1 MNYWEKRQLKQQI
14 NYLPFKIIFMNKIIL
29 FSVSLLLIPV
39 GVSFGAFQSEI
50 GDDVFVF
57 VQSTVRNSDGI
68 LVLYLEST
76 RFSYI
81 GIPQL
86 NSFLDFE
93 SSGGNDPII
102 TIDDKHYQVIQRV
115 QSQSFDSEE
124 LISTTLL
131 SDSIDGKS
139 IFLVQ
144 FPHDGFSVMPGD
156 SMETMWTFVR
166 PVS

>member
-57 VQSTVRNSDGI
+57 VQSTVRNSDGT

-76 RFSYI
+76 RFSHI
-81 GIPQL
+81 GVPQL

-93 SSGGNDPII
+93 SNGNDPIV
-102 TIDDKHYQVIQRV
+102 TINGKKFEVIQRAL
-115 QSQSFDSEE
+115 SESFESEKFV
-124 LISTTLL
+124 SATNL
-131 SDSIDGKS
+131 SDNIDGQS
-139 IFLVQ
+139 ILLVQ
-144 FPHDGFSVMPGD
+144 FPHDGYSVLPGD
-156 SMETMWTFVR
+156 TRDTIWTFVR